1 MCLAGRADAAEEGGG
16 LCKPGGPSPMRETFI
31 FIISG
36 ALARVALL
44 LRFVYRDRTAHAQVR
59 VFTFA
64 FAFDEEIQ
72 RKSVYRFNLIH
83 FQL

>member
-1 MCLAGRADAAEEGGG
+1 
-16 LCKPGGPSPMRETFI
+16 MRETFI
-31 FIISG
+31 VIISG

-59 VFTFA
+59 AFTFA
-64 FAFDEEIQ
+64 FALDEEIP
-72 RKSVYRFNLIH
+72 RKSVCRFNLIH